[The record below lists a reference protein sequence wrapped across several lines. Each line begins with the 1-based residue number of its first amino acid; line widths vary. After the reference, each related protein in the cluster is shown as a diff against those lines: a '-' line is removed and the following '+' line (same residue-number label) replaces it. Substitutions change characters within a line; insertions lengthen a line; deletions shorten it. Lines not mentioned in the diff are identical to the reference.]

1 MPLFAAFFGALF
13 SSLGVFLAKMFA
25 AKLAIRLVA
34 VGVLVALAGGLVT
47 AFNAWL
53 VPMISMLFNTQYGQF
68 LGLAFPPIAGTV
80 MTTYM
85 TAVLSVA
92 TYKLQSHAVS
102 VTANL

>member
-34 VGVLVALAGGLVT
+34 VGVLVSLATGLVS
-47 AFNAWL
+47 AFNGWI
-53 VPMISMLFNTQYGQF
+53 VPMLSMLFSTSYGQF
-68 LGLAFPPIAGTV
+68 LGLAFPPVAGTV
-80 MTTYM
+80 MTVYM
-85 TAVLSVA
+85 TAVLAVG
-92 TYKLQSHAVS
+92 TYRLKAHAVK